1 LFLRIIS
8 AISAEAHSGADGRHG
23 RVYGP
28 PRWRWALALVLHL
41 WSLPLPAVLQVEK
54 ARSLHI

>member
-1 LFLRIIS
+1 MFVRS
-8 AISAEAHSGADGRHG
+8 ERGARTEDTDEY
-23 RVYGP
+23 VL